1 MNSMMGICPPN
12 LSNITYTHK
21 QKLSWNKE
29 HIELK
34 SAQKIVVDKTLEPK
48 KIEKTVG
55 PFKLTTIE
63 LIHLTYPEPQ
73 WGYTIVG
80 LS

>member
-1 MNSMMGICPPN
+1 MIFNFPVLCWPLNGKDVYILKFLNPYALKS
-12 LSNITYTHK
+12 T
-21 QKLSWNKE
+21 
-29 HIELK
+29 ELK
-34 SAQKIVVDKTLEPK
+34 SAQKIA
-48 KIEKTVG
+48 
-55 PFKLTTIE
+55 FKLTTIE